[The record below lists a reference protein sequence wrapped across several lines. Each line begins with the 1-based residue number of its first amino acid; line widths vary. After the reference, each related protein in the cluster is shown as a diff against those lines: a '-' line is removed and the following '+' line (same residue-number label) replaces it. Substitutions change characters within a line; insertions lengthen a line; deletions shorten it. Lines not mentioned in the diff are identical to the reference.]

1 MIEVNINGETR
12 SVGEGLKLHQLL
24 EELGVLEQILLVE
37 MNGDLIR
44 RERFD
49 ENTVKEGDIL
59 ELIRITGG
67 G

>member
-1 MIEVNINGETR
+1 MIEVSINGETR
-12 SVGEGLKLHQLL
+12 SVSEGLKLRQLL
-24 EELGVLEQILLVE
+24 EELGVLEHILLVE

-44 RERFD
+44 REHFD
-49 ENTVKEGDIL
+49 ENAVEEGDIL